1 MVNIDI
7 YLFVNQTHD
16 SQRRKKTHTQLTPH
30 TVLAHF
36 VFRKM
41 HIYSNI
47 KRIDC
52 FDAWHHYSRACFYF
66 YSVINETERSR
77 TTTCDWIGRERK
89 KRADYWNNYPSTR
102 HICFFFLFVVVVRII
117 PTSGIQSNRDAV
129 ALTFDFRSFE
139 REVFFFF
146 FFFGLF
152 FVEKVHLIID
162 NETSQGNREK
172 KKLCIFL
179 YHYLFCKQMRIH
191 FCACSPFARS
201 QNRRI
206 LLKTKYELYFSR
218 VEDFVFVFLV
228 LRLRADFA
236 CYSFSYFVVVVVA
249 HSKWRISS
257 ACYDRRSD
265 L

>member
-1 MVNIDI
+1 M
-7 YLFVNQTHD
+7 
-16 SQRRKKTHTQLTPH
+16 
-30 TVLAHF
+30 AHF

-172 KKLCIFL
+172 KNYAFFYIIIYSVNKWEFIFVLVPHLPVVKIEEFYSKQNMNYIFRVSKTLCSSFSCCDFVRIS
-179 YHYLFCKQMRIH
+179 HAILFH
-191 FCACSPFARS
+191 
-201 QNRRI
+201 I
-206 LLKTKYELYFSR
+206 LLLLLLHIQNGEFPQHVMTGGAICKEYER
-218 VEDFVFVFLV
+218 
-228 LRLRADFA
+228 
-236 CYSFSYFVVVVVA
+236 
-249 HSKWRISS
+249 KKKKNN
-257 ACYDRRSD
+257 
-265 L
+265 